1 MYGVLAKYFRGE
13 DGRSDTGIEGG
24 HSKGDTC
31 TPDGKN
37 ARVEIAIVRAILI
50 LKLGN
55 REIHCATID
64 TDILEIR
71 TTPDREWRR
80 EIVLGRERC
89 IGIDGSSV

>member
-1 MYGVLAKYFRGE
+1 MLAKYFRGE
-13 DGRSDTGIEGG
+13 DGRRDTGVEGG
-24 HSKGDTC
+24 HSKRDTG
-31 TPDGKN
+31 TTGGKN

-71 TTPDREWRR
+71 TTPDRERRR

-89 IGIDGSSV
+89 IGIDGSRV